1 METPIHE
8 LCHSSCVTEKPNYK
22 LLNDPGAKTMDH
34 AFVSHEIIIE
44 PHNYSEAI
52 AQTDVLIWESA
63 MQTEMNQHHEI
74 GTWELV
80 DLPPGHTA
88 IGCQWVYTV
97 KTAPD
102 GEFEDAK
109 KGMSC
114 GSRFHT
120 VARNGL
126 L

>member
-1 METPIHE
+1 
-8 LCHSSCVTEKPNYK
+8 
-22 LLNDPGAKTMDH
+22 MD
-34 AFVSHEIIIE
+34 A
-44 PHNYSEAI
+44 P
-52 AQTDVLIWESA
+52 IWESA

-88 IGCQWVYTV
+88 IGCRWVYTV

-109 KGMSC
+109 AQVVAQGFTQWPGMDYYVITSPVIKFD
-114 GSRFHT
+114 S
-120 VARNGL
+120 L
-126 L
+126 